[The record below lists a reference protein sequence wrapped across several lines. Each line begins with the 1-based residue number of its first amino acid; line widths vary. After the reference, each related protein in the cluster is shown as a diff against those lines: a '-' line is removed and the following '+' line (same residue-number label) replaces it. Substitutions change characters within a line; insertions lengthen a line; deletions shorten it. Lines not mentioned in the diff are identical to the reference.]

1 MTGMLDGI
9 CGRIAPGLCRLS
21 MDGSIAV
28 KTGAGY
34 RAYNPKTGRLTN
46 CDSFVLD
53 IGEDFFFVVPV
64 NKVRSGDIILVGGRP
79 RCVVKAEENT
89 VTVINYEDMTV
100 ETLLPEYHS
109 FMGNTYLFGCIV
121 SMFGK
126 NGAKG
131 KKSAGKMMKY
141 MMLSSVLKGQGGSG
155 NSWLPLLLM
164 GGFGEGNVLD
174 GLFET
179 EEETEM
185 EKGA

>member
-1 MTGMLDGI
+1 MTGMLEGI

-21 MDGSIAV
+21 VDGSIAV

-34 RAYNPKTGRLTN
+34 RTYNPKTGRLTN

-64 NKVRSGDIILVGGRP
+64 NKVRSGDIILAGGRP
-79 RCVVKAEENT
+79 RCVVKAEEST

-131 KKSAGKMMKY
+131 KKSTGKLMKY
-141 MMLSSVLKGQGGSG
+141 MMLSSMLKGQSG
-155 NSWLPLLLM
+155 ANNWLPLLLM
-164 GGFGEGNVLD
+164 GGLGEENTMA
-174 GLFET
+174 GLFDTEEDT
-179 EEETEM
+179 EEEKED
-185 EKGA
+185 